1 MYGIHTVHAHHADYV
16 FILGMHT
23 VHTMHAQYT
32 YYTGHPSPLPGGSGI
47 RRLCLVGLAQ
57 ASVGVVP
64 CVWVGDHGI
73 LRRRTP
79 R

>member
-1 MYGIHTVHAHHADYV
+1 MLQKLHNVHIRNDVRTREEKGENAGE
-16 FILGMHT
+16 LG
-23 VHTMHAQYT
+23 VR
-32 YYTGHPSPLPGGSGI
+32 GLRHPSPLPGGSGI

-64 CVWVGDHGI
+64 CVWVVDHGI